1 MSDKN
6 LTKTSKA
13 FMHRLTFLVLF
24 LIMPSHAF
32 ELVDV
37 VKYEQRHSKIVESG
51 QKAIFSFYKNN
62 NIEEKRSLL
71 LCLDMYLDP
80 YYNYNLSY
88 TNNIFD
94 WLDTEL
100 KKTTSLKLK
109 EDIFELLRSYSDLG
123 YEDCEMSESGG
134 ISCNEHSNVEL

>member
-1 MSDKN
+1 
-6 LTKTSKA
+6 
-13 FMHRLTFLVLF
+13 
-24 LIMPSHAF
+24 MPAHAF

-51 QKAIFSFYKNN
+51 QEAIFSFYKNN

-88 TNNIFD
+88 ANNIFN
-94 WLDTEL
+94 WLDAEF
-100 KKTTSLKLK
+100 KKTTNLKLK

-123 YEDCEMSESGG
+123 YQDCEISESGDM
-134 ISCNEHSNVEL
+134 SCNEQKSLDQIN